1 MDEQQQSKGGTSYGN
16 IFKTTFLFGFV
27 QVFKAVIAI
36 VKNKLVAILIG
47 PEGMGLLGIF
57 SSTIQMV
64 QTGAGLGINQSAV
77 RDVAEA
83 KGSGNHER
91 MSKIIKVTNR
101 VVIFTGLLGCI
112 VTLILSHYLSVWT
125 LGDTT
130 YTISYCVLALVV
142 ALNIINEGKQALLKG
157 TRHLRALAY
166 ASMIGTVVGLVTAVP
181 LYYFFGKDGI
191 VPELLIA
198 SILALLVSQYYV
210 NRIPVEKVT
219 LTYKETANEARP
231 MVKMG
236 VALMFVTLLG
246 TITSFA
252 INAFIRSKGG
262 LTDVGYFSAGSYILN
277 GYFGVII
284 TALMTDYYPRIAAVN
299 QDNEKVQD
307 ELNKQSM
314 VSVVLCCPL
323 IVLFIALMPV
333 FIKILYTDEFLPA
346 LDYLRIGIFWTI
358 ITICSNQVDM
368 ILIAKA
374 NTKVFMTISVI
385 VRVVQ
390 LLLCVVLYHYFGLLG
405 LGISYGLLGVLHM
418 AIMTI
423 VVQRL
428 YDIHFTSVFIKTGLT
443 VLCFTIISTIM
454 SALPINVVLKYVF
467 AATIV
472 IISTFYSYQIARTKL
487 NIDVVDIIKK
497 KIKK

>member
-1 MDEQQQSKGGTSYGN
+1 MAEEQKTGTSYGN

-57 SSTIQMV
+57 NSTIQMI

-83 KGSGNHER
+83 KGSGDNER
-91 MSKIIKVTNR
+91 VSRIAKVTNR
-101 VVIFTGLLGCI
+101 VVLFTGLLGCL

-125 LGDTT
+125 LGGTT
-130 YTISYCVLALVV
+130 YSLSYCVLAIVV

-157 TRHLRALAY
+157 ERHLRALAY
-166 ASMIGTVVGLVTAVP
+166 ASMIGTVVGLVTAIP

-198 SILALLVSQYYV
+198 STLALLVSQYFV
-210 NRIPVEKVT
+210 NKIPVEPIALT
-219 LTYKETANEARP
+219 LKETFKEAQP
-231 MVKMG
+231 MIRMG
-236 VALMFVTLLG
+236 VALMFVTLLQ
-246 TITSFA
+246 TIMSFA

-262 LTDVGYFSAGSYILN
+262 LTDVGMFSAGSYILN
-277 GYFGVII
+277 GYFGLVT

-314 VSVVLCCPL
+314 VSVILCCPL
-323 IVLFIALMPV
+323 IVLFIALMPL
-333 FIKILYTDEFLPA
+333 FIIILYSREFLPA
-346 LDYLRIGIFWTI
+346 LDYLRFGIFWTV

-368 ILIAKA
+368 ILVAKY
-374 NTKVFMTISVI
+374 NTKAFMLISVVI
-385 VRVVQ
+385 RITQ
-390 LLLCVVLYHYFGLLG
+390 LILCIVLYNFWGLLG
-405 LGISYGLLGVLHM
+405 LGFSYGLLGVLHM
-418 AIMTI
+418 TIMTAT
-423 VVQRL
+423 VYKL
-428 YDIHFTSVFIKTGLT
+428 YGIHFSKEFIKIGLT
-443 VLCFTIISTIM
+443 ALAFTIVASLISAFIDGVYGYIAAFGLIVM
-454 SALPINVVLKYVF
+454 STCYSL
-467 AATIV
+467 IV
-472 IISTFYSYQIARTKL
+472 SKTKL
-487 NIDVVDIIKK
+487 NMDFLEIVRN
-497 KIKK
+497 KINRK

>member
-1 MDEQQQSKGGTSYGN
+1 MAEEQKTGTSYGN

-57 SSTIQMV
+57 NSTIQMI

-83 KGSGNHER
+83 KGSGDHER
-91 MSKIIKVTNR
+91 VSRIIKVTNR
-101 VVIFTGLLGCI
+101 VVLFTGLLGCL

-125 LGDTT
+125 LGGTA
-130 YTISYCVLALVV
+130 YTLSYCVLAVVV

-157 TRHLRALAY
+157 VRHLRALAY
-166 ASMIGTVVGLVTAVP
+166 ASMIGTVVGLVTAIP

-198 SILALLVSQYYV
+198 STLALLVSQYFV
-210 NRIPVEKVT
+210 NKIPVEPVALT
-219 LTYKETANEARP
+219 LKETFKEAQP
-231 MVKMG
+231 MIRMG
-236 VALMFVTLLG
+236 VALMFVTLLQ
-246 TITSFA
+246 TITTFA
-252 INAFIRSKGG
+252 VNAFIRSQGG
-262 LTDVGYFSAGSYILN
+262 LTDVGYFSAGSNILN
-277 GYFGVII
+277 AYFGMII

-299 QDNEKVQD
+299 QDNGKIQD

-323 IVLFIALMPV
+323 IVLFIALMPLFV
-333 FIKILYTDEFLPA
+333 NILYSQEFMPT
-346 LDYLRIGIFWTI
+346 LDYLRFGIFWTV

-368 ILIAKA
+368 ILIAK
-374 NTKVFMTISVI
+374 NNSKVFMTISVI
-385 VRVVQ
+385 VRAVQ
-390 LLLCVVLYHYFGLLG
+390 LVLCIVLYKYWGLVG

-418 AIMTI
+418 AIMTT
-423 VVQRL
+423 VVSKL
-428 YDIHFTSVFIKTGLT
+428 YDIHFTKEFIKTGGI
-443 VLCFTIISTIM
+443 VLMFTIVATVIGSVLGGATRYIAAI
-454 SALPINVVLKYVF
+454 ALVVV
-467 AATIV
+467 ATY
-472 IISTFYSYQIARTKL
+472 YSYIVSRNKL
-487 NIDVVDIIKK
+487 DIDFIQIIKN
-497 KIKK
+497 KIKR